1 MLHNTISCV
10 ANDSV
15 TYKETHAPKK
25 KKKRQRTHKGF
36 WQITLTRL
44 VSISQKQN
52 LLPFSNSSHTKMH
65 AVNFDNFGK
74 PPKPSIKNIVPIT
87 WGS

>member
-1 MLHNTISCV
+1 MIQSHT
-10 ANDSV
+10 
-15 TYKETHAPKK
+15 KRHTHPK